1 MNTPNISNQV
11 VPYAGIRIGINHGI
25 MECISRTQ
33 HPPHPI
39 GSKSLVHR
47 SDFPPEPTGLIFA
60 HEDAQTSNG
69 HISHFLSS
77 LLIADDGLVYST
89 FQPVV
94 ANSMA
99 IVFYKPCR

>member
-1 MNTPNISNQV
+1 MPELESEL
-11 VPYAGIRIGINHGI
+11 I
-25 MECISRTQ
+25 MELWNVFPAPSTQ
-33 HPPHPI
+33 HPAPHPI